1 MATIAHLANLYGP
14 RSGGLR
20 TSMNELARQYA
31 LAGHEVHL
39 IVPSRESEVLVD
51 GRVTTHHL
59 KSPVLPGSGG
69 YRVMLGRSRIRTLL
83 EEISPDAVE
92 ISDRFTL
99 LHAADWARERGISSA
114 VIAHERLD
122 GVMKAFAPWLPRT
135 MLADR
140 INRAAARRAD
150 SIVCTTDFAG
160 EEFARIKVPVRKIP
174 LGVDLVQFHPG
185 RRSDFWHAQFGCAV
199 VLLLCSRLSK
209 EKEPGFAIDV
219 LRECRRRG
227 IDAHLVIAG
236 DGPMAAALQRQ
247 SADLPVTMFG
257 FVSSRSELAR
267 FLASADVILAP
278 GPIETFGL
286 AALEALASGTPAIVN
301 KSSALPEIISLSAGR
316 ALPLDAGA
324 WASSIDLITADH
336 DGFRA
341 VARTRAE
348 RFTWQA
354 SARRM
359 LAMHG
364 LKFRELESQAA

>member
-1 MATIAHLANLYGP
+1 MATIAHLANFYGP

-20 TSMNELARQYA
+20 TSMNELARQYE
-31 LAGHEVHL
+31 LAGHDVHL
-39 IVPSRESEVLVD
+39 IVPSSETDVIVD

-59 KSPVLPGSGG
+59 KAAVIPKSGG
-69 YRVMLGRSRIRTLL
+69 YRVILGRRRIRALL

-99 LHAADWARERGISSA
+99 LHAADWARERGIPSA

-122 GVMKAFAPWLPRT
+122 GVMRAFAPWAPRT
-135 MLADR
+135 ALADR
-140 INRAAARRAD
+140 INRSAARRAD
-150 SIVCTTDFAG
+150 TIVCTTDFAG
-160 EEFARIKVPVRKIP
+160 EEFARIDQPVRKVP

-185 RRSDFWHAQFGCAV
+185 RRSDFWHAQFGASV
-199 VLLLCSRLSK
+199 VLLMCSRLSK
-209 EKEPGFAIDV
+209 EKEPAFALDV

-236 DGPMAAALQRQ
+236 DGPMASALQRQ
-247 SADLPVTMFG
+247 CVDLPVTMLG

-267 FLASADVILAP
+267 ILASANVILAP

-301 KSSALPEIISLSAGR
+301 RSSALPEVIGLSAGR

-324 WASSIDLITADH
+324 WASAIDMLTAEQ
-336 DGFRA
+336 DGYRT
-341 VARTRAE
+341 VARLRAE
-348 RFTWQA
+348 RFTWQS

-364 LKFRELESQAA
+364 LKFRELEVQAA

>member
-69 YRVMLGRSRIRTLL
+69 YRVMLGRRRIRTLL

-135 MLADR
+135 LLADR

-150 SIVCTTDFAG
+150 SVVCTTDFAG

-247 SADLPVTMFG
+247 SADLPVTMLG

-301 KSSALPEIISLSAGR
+301 KSSALPEIIGLSAGR
-316 ALPLDAGA
+316 ALPLDPGA

>member
-69 YRVMLGRSRIRTLL
+69 YRVMLGRRRIRTLL

-122 GVMKAFAPWLPRT
+122 GVMKAFAPWLPHT

-160 EEFARIKVPVRKIP
+160 EEFARIKVPVRNIP

-247 SADLPVTMFG
+247 SADLPVTMLG

-301 KSSALPEIISLSAGR
+301 KSSALPEIIGLSAGR

-336 DGFRA
+336 DVFRA

>member
-1 MATIAHLANLYGP
+1 MATIVHLANLYGP

-39 IVPSRESEVLVD
+39 IVPSHESKVLVD

-69 YRVMLGRSRIRTLL
+69 YRVMLGRRRIRVLL
-83 EEISPDAVE
+83 EEIAPDAVE

-99 LHAADWARERGISSA
+99 LHAADWARERGIPSS

-135 MLADR
+135 MVADR

-150 SIVCTTDFAG
+150 TIVCTTDFAG

-236 DGPMAAALQRQ
+236 DGPMAAAIQRQ
-247 SADLPVTMFG
+247 SADLPVTMLG

-301 KSSALPEIISLSAGR
+301 KSSALPEIIGLSAGR
-316 ALPLDAGA
+316 ALPLDAGP
-324 WASSIDLITADH
+324 WASAIDLMTADH
-336 DGFRA
+336 DVFRS

-348 RFTWQA
+348 RFTWQT